1 MTHQPPDQARAE
13 RRRHGLETC
22 GARVTGRN
30 AQSDGSWSRER
41 CTSQSRT
48 DRFGREAA
56 PDHVRD
62 VEIFVIVFRMVE
74 FQRAVVGEPAPHTG
88 QGLLVFT
95 QPRPKPCPPLIRAGP
110 LALLAPEA
118 AVYLSAQHSTDL
130 EGVIR
135 AFLAAVFANFHGCS
149 FQEGK
154 RRDEK
159 RWKKERHPPRGGVV
173 LKSGRVD
180 LNLRPHGPEPCA
192 LAKLSYAPCD
202 GFILAGNARLS
213 TPIASTTGA
222 ESRFAFGLTASPS
235 PPRASA
241 YIDDT

>member
-1 MTHQPPDQARAE
+1 MRLRLVVMLNLMAVGAE
-13 RRRHGLETC
+13 NDALLNL
-22 GARVTGRN
+22 AP
-30 AQSDGSWSRER
+30 
-41 CTSQSRT
+41 

-62 VEIFVIVFRMVE
+62 VEILVIVFRMVE
-74 FQRAVVGEPAPHTG
+74 FQRAVVGEPAPHAG

-118 AVYLSAQHSTDL
+118 AVYLSAQYSTDL

-135 AFLAAVFANFHGCS
+135 AFLAAVFANFHRCS

-154 RRDEK
+154 RQAR
-159 RWKKERHPPRGGVV
+159 RGGKRNGA
-173 LKSGRVD
+173 LQEGRRSQIGASGFEPPASRSRTVRSSQAE
-180 LNLRPHGPEPCA
+180 LRPV
-192 LAKLSYAPCD
+192 D

-222 ESRFAFGLTASPS
+222 ASRFAFGLTASPS